1 MFTYYSVEVGHYTK
15 QEEEEE
21 EELFF
26 VGGSKGY
33 TVSVVHDGG
42 NDEARTHSLTHE

>member
-1 MFTYYSVEVGHYTK
+1 MFSYYSVEVRHYTK
-15 QEEEEE
+15 EEE